1 MKMNIFVLFLIDF
14 LHYFITLIKFF
25 LFFFLLSITYKILR
39 HYFNIFLLKLAFEIM
54 IVYLSIK

>member
-25 LFFFLLSITYKILR
+25 LFFFYFQSHIKYQDIILI
-39 HYFNIFLLKLAFEIM
+39 FFLLKLAFEIM